1 MRVQTIAA
9 AGAAATLMAL
19 LPGSAWGSNAAD
31 VVRSAGPLTVYADP
45 YGDGTANPTDGGSAR
60 VQAVANSSGAAGKTI
75 VTLHV
80 TGLAPNREFGSHVH
94 ILACG
99 DNKAGGHYRNVPTGP
114 ATPDNEIWLDF
125 TTDDEGSGSAQAVV
139 NWTIRPGGAKAVV
152 IHDHGTE
159 PGGAAG
165 PKLACLD
172 VAF

>member
-1 MRVQTIAA
+1 MRIRTIAA
-9 AGAAATLMAL
+9 VGAAATLTML
-19 LPGSAWGSNAAD
+19 LPGMAWGSSGAD
-31 VVRSAGPLTVYADP
+31 VVRAEGSLTAYDNP
-45 YGDGTANPTDGGSAR
+45 YGTGAANPTAGGAAR
-60 VQAVANSSGAAGKTI
+60 VHAVANSSGEDGKTI

-99 DNKAGGHYRNVPTGP
+99 DNKAGGHYRNDPAGP

-125 TTDDEGSGSAQAVV
+125 TTNGAGSGRAQAVV
-139 NWTIRPGGAKAVV
+139 DWTIRPGGAKAVI
-152 IHDHGTE
+152 IHDHETE